1 VRNIASEKF
10 KRIVVDGGTMR
21 FFSAYAA
28 ASCASRASEGQLVMV
43 AHTPAGFGK
52 RPQNLSLSSRE
63 RSPDTASL

>member
-1 VRNIASEKF
+1 VRNITSEKF
-10 KRIVVDGGTMR
+10 KRIVVDGGTR
-21 FFSAYAA
+21 V
-28 ASCASRASEGQLVMV
+28 SERQLVMV